1 MKAAI
6 LRLVRSTVAMG
17 LPILI
22 SFLTNNP
29 DVRWAGLAPLIMGIG
44 KYLRDTYKWEWLPV

>member
-6 LRLVRSTVAMG
+6 LRLVRSAVAMG